1 MPEPV
6 ASKSTMDTQIR
17 VLERAAGNLVVSE
30 RMMEDQIREMTQNMA
45 SGEEIRKA
53 LFPRKSQL

>member
-6 ASKSTMDTQIR
+6 ASKSTMDTQVR

-30 RMMEDQIREMTQNMA
+30 RMMEDQIREMTQNMT